1 MKLERFGNG
10 EGKCV
15 LGESVRDKDVYILTD
30 VGNYDITY
38 DTKRGEHH
46 MGPDEHYQDI
56 KRIISAMG
64 GHASRVTL
72 IMPYLYQGRQ
82 DRRNG
87 RESLDCAMALQELES
102 YGINELVT
110 FDAHEIKVSNAIPNK
125 MTFSNGY
132 ATTNLILSMIN
143 NENLDINKLFIVS
156 PDEGAR
162 SKAKFLADILGGIKF
177 GNFDKRR
184 DYSVMEEGRHPIKYH
199 EFVGPEDLT
208 GYDIVIVDDM
218 VDSGTSMIKS
228 ANSLKEKGAN
238 RIFIMVT
245 FSIFSKGIPEFNAA
259 YEKGKFN
266 KLYSTNLTYVPD
278 EYKEMPWFYSVD
290 CSKKVANII
299 NNLNNGISIRPF
311 LNGKEQTAE
320 KVKRILK
327 NKN

>member
-1 MKLERFGNG
+1 
-10 EGKCV
+10 
-15 LGESVRDKDVYILTD
+15 
-30 VGNYDITY
+30 
-38 DTKRGEHH
+38 
-46 MGPDEHYQDI
+46 
-56 KRIISAMG
+56 
-64 GHASRVTL
+64 
-72 IMPYLYQGRQ
+72 
-82 DRRNG
+82 
-87 RESLDCAMALQELES
+87 
-102 YGINELVT
+102 
-110 FDAHEIKVSNAIPNK
+110 

-290 CSKKVANII
+290 CSKKVTNII